1 MRRSECAGCSPTR
14 CPFPSIGRISQ
25 LQQAS
30 RSDVR
35 IRFATLNVG
44 IPQESVRSTKV
55 LGLAPFRGFR
65 TRTSVPNPGVA
76 ESADDRESAYRLV
89 LGPTR
94 SSRGHVVGLSKS
106 AWYGLNPI
114 KAPGG
119 LAWDP
124 GGLPQGQVS
133 VFRYVRVWYGG

>member
-1 MRRSECAGCSPTR
+1 MSFSVQLPL
-14 CPFPSIGRISQ
+14 IGIFSQ
-25 LQQAS
+25 LQQHLGHI
-30 RSDVR
+30 R
-35 IRFATLNVG
+35 IRFAPLHVG

-55 LGLAPFRGFR
+55 LGLAPFLGGFR
-65 TRTSVPNPGVA
+65 TRISVPHPGVA
-76 ESADDRESAYRLV
+76 ESAGDRESVYRLV
-89 LGPTR
+89 LGPIR